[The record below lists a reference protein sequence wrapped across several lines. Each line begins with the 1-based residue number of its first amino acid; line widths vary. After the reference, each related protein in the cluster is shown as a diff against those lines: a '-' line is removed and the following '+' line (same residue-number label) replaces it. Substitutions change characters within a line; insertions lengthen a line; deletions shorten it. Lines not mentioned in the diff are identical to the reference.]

1 MYVKKFICGICI
13 IVMIIVLCVIAII
26 LKNKLFLS
34 ANNKDTY
41 IEEQN
46 VVKSENIIEDIQE
59 ENNQV
64 EEIKEET
71 IPEQENINN
80 ESIIAPTEQE
90 KTTKAETKKY
100 DKNSSSTKQEEL
112 KITNEDRKSVV

>member
-80 ESIIAPTEQE
+80 ESIIAPTEQR
-90 KTTKAETKKY
+90 
-100 DKNSSSTKQEEL
+100 KNY
-112 KITNEDRKSVV
+112 

>member
-13 IVMIIVLCVIAII
+13 IVMIIILCVIAII

-34 ANNKDTY
+34 ANNKYTY

-64 EEIKEET
+64 EEIKKK
-71 IPEQENINN
+71 QYQNK
-80 ESIIAPTEQE
+80 
-90 KTTKAETKKY
+90 KT
-100 DKNSSSTKQEEL
+100 L
-112 KITNEDRKSVV
+112 IMRV